1 MAKILMKGNEAIAEA
16 AIRAGAEGYFCYPI
30 TPQSE
35 VAEYL
40 AKRMPEAGGVFLQG
54 ESEVAV
60 GNMIFGAAATGKR
73 VFTTSSSPG
82 ISLMQESI
90 SYIAGAQLPAVFV
103 NIMRGGPGLGGILP
117 AQSDYFQ
124 AVKGGGH
131 GDYRV
136 LVLAPSS
143 VQEAVDLMML
153 AFHLADKYRN
163 PVMLIG
169 DGMIGQMMEPVE
181 FPDHY
186 EEDPLPD
193 KNEWAATGCKDRPQR
208 ILKSL
213 FLNPDML
220 EENSWDLDK
229 KYEAWKK
236 DEVRFERYKI
246 SDKNDIMIVSYGTMA
261 RICQTVIDDLESEG
275 VSVGLLRPISLFPFP
290 TEAIRTEA
298 AKKNIKKV
306 LTVEMS
312 TAQMLEDVELAILG
326 KKPVEFYGRTG
337 GIVPTPEEVREK
349 ILQMLGP
356 AAKRKKA
363 VAGKSGKK
371 RAAKKATAKKP
382 AAKKTAARKKKK

>member
-16 AIRAGAEGYFCYPI
+16 ALRAGAEGYFCYPI

-35 VAEYL
+35 VAEYM
-40 AKRMPEAGGVFLQG
+40 ARRMPEVGGMFLQG

-60 GNMIFGAAATGKR
+60 GNMLFGAASTGKR

-82 ISLMQESI
+82 ISLMEEAI
-90 SYIAGAQLPAVFV
+90 SYMAGAHLPAVIV

-131 GDYRV
+131 GDYRL

-163 PVMLIG
+163 PVMMIG

-181 FPDHY
+181 FP
-186 EEDPLPD
+186 ERFQEKELPPNSD
-193 KNEWAATGCKDRPQR
+193 WAATGAKDRPQR
-208 ILKSL
+208 IIKSL
-213 FLNPDML
+213 FLNPEML
-220 EENSWDLDK
+220 EKNSWDLEDK
-229 KYEAWKK
+229 YNLMRKN
-236 DEVRFERYKI
+236 EVRYEKYKV
-246 SDKNDIMIVSYGTMA
+246 SPKNKILIVSYGTMA
-261 RICQTVIDDLESEG
+261 RICQTVIDELAREG
-275 VSVGLLRPISLFPFP
+275 VSVGLLRPITLFPFP
-290 TEAIRTEA
+290 TEAIRTEGTKA
-298 AKKNIKKV
+298 NIKAV

-312 TAQMLEDVELAILG
+312 TGQMVEDVQLAIQG
-326 KKPVEFYGRTG
+326 KTPVEFYGRTG

-349 ILQMLGP
+349 ILAMVGGKQAP
-356 AAKRKKA
+356 KKKA
-363 VAGKSGKK
+363 ATKK
-371 RAAKKATAKKP
+371 TAARK
-382 AAKKTAARKKKK
+382 AAKKTAARKKK